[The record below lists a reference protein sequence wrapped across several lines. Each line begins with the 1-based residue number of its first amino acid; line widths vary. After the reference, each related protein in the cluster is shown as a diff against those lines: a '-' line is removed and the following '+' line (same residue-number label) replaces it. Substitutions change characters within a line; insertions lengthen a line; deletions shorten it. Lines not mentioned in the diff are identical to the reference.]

1 MKSFHNNA
9 FPGICLIAVF
19 AMVLNGCKKESSS
32 ISPPD
37 DNSAISQTNLI
48 TTVGKPVV
56 LCNGKAQSFV
66 CKDSKGNPVSIGF
79 VFSEEVLNHL
89 PDEMTM
95 TTLPMPENHGT
106 LVNHISVDYQPI
118 GHEPPGIYDK
128 PHFDI
133 HFYWITEGQQ
143 MMIDNG
149 PEMENI
155 PPAEYIPANYQAPPG
170 GVPMMGKHWS
180 DVTSGEFNGK
190 PFDRT
195 FIYGSYNGQFIFH
208 EPMVTIAYFKSKQSF
223 TDPIVQQPKVQ
234 KAGYYP
240 TTYSVTYEASEKR
253 YKVTLGGL
261 TMRNL

>member
-1 MKSFHNNA
+1 MKSFHNNTIS
-9 FPGICLIAVF
+9 GICLIAAF

-32 ISPPD
+32 LSPPD
-37 DNSAISQTNLI
+37 DNSVISQANLI
-48 TTVGKPVV
+48 TTVGEPVI
-56 LCNGKAQSFV
+56 LCNGKAQSYV

-79 VFSEEVLNHL
+79 VFSEEALNHL
-89 PDEMTM
+89 PKDMTM
-95 TTLPMPENHGT
+95 TSIPVPKNHGT
-106 LVNHISVDYQPI
+106 LVDHISVDFEPN
-118 GHEPPGIYDK
+118 GHEPAGIYDK

-133 HFYWITEGQQ
+133 HFYMISEGQQ

-149 PEMENI
+149 PEMENLP
-155 PPAEYIPANYQAPPG
+155 PPAFVPANYISIPG
-170 GVPMMGKHWS
+170 GVPMMGKHWA
-180 DVTSGEFNGK
+180 DATAKEFNGQ